1 MVKNFRYPFI
11 CFIMI
16 LLLTEA
22 YGQSPDFS
30 GLKVMINPGHGGHD
44 SDDRGMPNGFWE
56 SEGNLTKGLW
66 LRDLLEDRNC
76 EVIMSRVLNRTEDDL
91 PLSVIAAMANDNNVD
106 LFLSIHSNAG
116 NQTSNY
122 PMTIFNG
129 KSEEPA
135 NPQAKIWAKIL
146 WEQLIT
152 IEATFWTL
160 TAPRYIGDLTLNPS
174 WTYGYGVLYPLV
186 VPGIISEGSFH
197 DYKPEMDRLLNIE
210 YRKQEAWNM
219 LFAMSTY
226 FDLTGSEPFGII
238 SGIVRDSLLIK
249 DNYSIANSPD
259 KYMNV
264 NGAIVELLETGDSY
278 HVDSVNTGFYMFDSI
293 PPGTYNLVFSA
304 KDYFY
309 DTVEVEVSA
318 HSFSYLN
325 HWMTADK
332 TMAPRVI
339 SSTPSEGDTI
349 NCFDPV
355 RITFNMNMDSASVAN
370 AFSISPSISGTF
382 SWDKH
387 HLNVY
392 FQPDIPY
399 ETVTR
404 YSVTLNATA
413 EHQWG
418 VPLDSIITFSFV
430 TGERN
435 RYTLTNSFPMS
446 GQTEVSPYLQFRLI
460 FDAPLNNTSLIN
472 AIEIIPENGS
482 SLGTRGA
489 TITTI
494 EGEGHYYFSSAEDL
508 EFNKNYR
515 MKIHGSV
522 KDENN
527 IPLVEDIEIPF
538 STMEEP
544 MNLVVIDEF
553 DVNNGWIID
562 YESSTGID
570 GNSFLYRWT
579 KTKRSGD
586 ASTLLRYQFLA
597 DNSECII
604 RPSAGNIE
612 LIENSNMIGL
622 WVWGDLS
629 QNSISITFDNES
641 VAELAII
648 DFGGW
653 NFCTAELPFG
663 VSAIESLRIT
673 GSSGGA
679 TGGDIY
685 LDALSQKY
693 LTGIEVQNDQGKII
707 VYPNPLTG
715 NMIWLKNYDSHNT
728 IYQVF
733 SIKGKLL
740 QEGALNDSSSF
751 IDLSEP
757 ARHENSLILKIVSGK
772 EMHTIQIFN
781 IQRSTSLTN

>member
-1 MVKNFRYPFI
+1 MVKNYRYLFL

-16 LLLTEA
+16 LLLTET

-66 LRDLLEDRNC
+66 LRDLLENRNC

-219 LFAMSTY
+219 LFAMETY

-238 SGIVRDSLLIK
+238 SGIIRDSLLVK

-264 NGAIVELLETGDSY
+264 NRAIVELLETGDTY

-304 KDYFY
+304 KDYFN

-332 TMAPRVI
+332 TMAPKVI
-339 SSTPSEGDTI
+339 SSTPPDGDTI

-355 RITFNMNMDSASVAN
+355 RITFNMNMDSASVAD
-370 AFSISPSISGTF
+370 AFSISPSIPGTF

-399 ETVTR
+399 DTVTR
-404 YSVTLNATA
+404 YSVTLKATA
-413 EHQWG
+413 EHQWE
-418 VPLDSIITFSFV
+418 VPLDSAISFSFV

-435 RYTLTNSFPMS
+435 RYLLGNSFPVNA
-446 GQTEVSPYLQFRLI
+446 QTKVSPYLQFRLI

-472 AIEIIPENGS
+472 AIEIIPEEGVA
-482 SLGTRGA
+482 LGTKGA

-494 EGEGHYYFSSAEDL
+494 EGKGYYYFSGSEDL
-508 EFNKNYR
+508 EFDRNYT

-544 MNLVVIDEF
+544 LNLVVIDEF
-553 DVNNGWIID
+553 DLNNGWIID

-570 GNSFLYRWT
+570 GKSFLYRWT

-597 DNSECII
+597 NNSECII
-604 RPSAGNIE
+604 RPSSGNVA
-612 LIENSNMIGL
+612 LIENSNMLGL

-629 QNSISITFDNES
+629 QNSIFVTFDNES
-641 VAELAII
+641 VVELAVI

-653 NFCTAELPFG
+653 NFCTVELPAG
-663 VSAIESLRIT
+663 VTAVESLKIT
-673 GSSGGA
+673 GSSDG
-679 TGGDIY
+679 TPGGDIY
-685 LDALSQKY
+685 LDALSQRDF
-693 LTGIEVQNDQGKII
+693 TGIDYPNDPGRLI

-715 NMIWLKNYDSHNT
+715 NMIWLKNVDSHNT
-728 IYQVF
+728 KYQIF
-733 SIKGKLL
+733 SITGKLL
-740 QEGALNDSSSF
+740 QEGALNDPTSF

-757 ARHENSLILKIVSGK
+757 ARHENSFILKIIRGK
-772 EMHTIQIFN
+772 EIHTIHIFN
-781 IQRSTSLTN
+781 IKRSTRLTN